1 MGSPNKVTCVF
12 WVGTKGFVLVGACH
26 NCIFRQRLNSIQLIL
41 EQVKKDNEKAVDSFS
56 VSNDLFLTIFYSL
69 PSFLSGDSKVLPRC
83 ASNISSFRKQ
93 EVYITCHT
101 SN

>member
-41 EQVKKDNEKAVDSFS
+41 EQVEKDNEKAVD
-56 VSNDLFLTIFYSL
+56 DLFLTEKLFDTIFYAL
-69 PSFLSGDSKVLPRC
+69 PSFLLGDSKVLPRC
-83 ASNISSFRKQ
+83 ASNIASFHKQ